1 MKIFLNE
8 KKTLVCHQRPLQ
20 NTLSRIKIIVSNESL
35 DKKKKK
41 QFGGFMIFST
51 DYTAQLRCEMDPS
64 MYQKGQNRNKKLCK
78 EGFWAFGLSLPNQII
93 LNFKIKKLG
102 FFLLCGAWGVFF
114 FFRQKV
120 WGVGVGNAIF
130 DDSCAPKRGKRRRQ
144 LRMRRRTL
152 ASWLPLRPSQPRCKA
167 ATYNKYFLTLFPIIL
182 CCIVL
187 YIYIFLFLC
196 PKPFIYLLFLLTY
209 K

>member
-102 FFLLCGAWGVFF
+102 FFLLCGAWDFF
-114 FFRQKV
+114 FFFVKKCGAWVLAMPYSMTAAFRKE
-120 WGVGVGNAIF
+120 GNG
-130 DDSCAPKRGKRRRQ
+130 DGSCV
-144 LRMRRRTL
+144 
-152 ASWLPLRPSQPRCKA
+152 CA
-167 ATYNKYFLTLFPIIL
+167 AVHSPAGSR
-182 CCIVL
+182 
-187 YIYIFLFLC
+187 
-196 PKPFIYLLFLLTY
+196 
-209 K
+209 